1 MLRPKR
7 AGLTIGAEKTLP
19 APEHDIEATPS
30 AMARMSAAN
39 RSDTTCVPRYRK
51 PVVNRRANAA
61 ALDRWLA
68 RPMVPGY

>member
-1 MLRPKR
+1 
-7 AGLTIGAEKTLP
+7 
-19 APEHDIEATPS
+19 
-30 AMARMSAAN
+30 MARMSASN